1 MRVKIEKSRAVGRI
15 VPPASKSMAHRLLI
29 AAALAEG
36 RTKVVDITPCEDV
49 LATVD
54 CLRELGVSSL
64 IYGSVAEI
72 CGGNIKS
79 AMPKGVLD
87 CRESGSTLRFML
99 PITLLS
105 GNEATFIG
113 APRLMERPM
122 SIYEDI
128 CRERGLLFER
138 ADGKITVRGPLLA
151 GDYSLPGNISSQ
163 FITGLLYALSMLDG
177 DSRIRITTK
186 PESLSYIELTRSAMA
201 EFGVEIIWEDE
212 RTLYIKGGQKYI
224 SPGEVFV
231 ERDYSGAAFPDAFN
245 LLGGDVKVD
254 GLDDGS
260 LQGDRVYKKHYE
272 ALMTGTP
279 TIDITDC
286 PDLGPILF
294 TLAAARSGGVFTG
307 TKRLKIKESDRAAAM
322 AEELS
327 KFGALLSVGEDT
339 VVVKAVP
346 LSTPTKRLSSHNDHR
361 IAMSLAVLSSVF
373 GGEIEGA
380 EAVAKSYPNFFEQIE
395 RLGIRVTKYE
405 NN

>member
-1 MRVKIEKSRAVGRI
+1 MRVKIEKSRAVGRV

-29 AAALAEG
+29 AAALSEG

-54 CLRELGVSSL
+54 CLGELGVSSL
-64 IYGSVAEI
+64 IYGSIAEI

-99 PITLLS
+99 PIALLS
-105 GNEATFIG
+105 GNEVTFIG

-122 SIYEDI
+122 SVYEDI

-163 FITGLLYALSMLDG
+163 FITGLLFALSVLDD

-201 EFGVEIIWEDE
+201 EFGVEVIWEDE

-224 SPGEVFV
+224 SPGDVFV

-254 GLDDGS
+254 GLDDCS

-272 ALMTGTP
+272 ALMTGAP

-294 TLAAARSGGVFTG
+294 TLAAALSGGVFIG

-339 VVVKAVP
+339 VVVKAAP
-346 LSTPTKRLSSHNDHR
+346 LSTPTERLCSHNDHR
-361 IAMSLAVLSSVF
+361 IAMSLAVLSSVL

-395 RLGIRVTKYE
+395 RLGIKVTKYE